1 MERMQVVDIEAEIRS
16 YLSKKLPVASE
27 NGLRDEDPLLGGV
40 LDSNG
45 VIELVEFL
53 QERFGITVDDE
64 DITMENLDSVK
75 NAAAFVSRKISTKA

>member
-1 MERMQVVDIEAEIRS
+1 MQVADIEAEIRNF
-16 YLSKKLPVASE
+16 LSHRLPVASGD
-27 NGLRDEDPLLGGV
+27 GLRDEDPLLGSI

-53 QERFGITVDDE
+53 QERFGITIDDE

-75 NAAAFVSRKISTKA
+75 NAAAFVNRKVSTKA

>member
-1 MERMQVVDIEAEIRS
+1 MQVADIEAEIRNF
-16 YLSKKLPVASE
+16 LSRRPLVASG
-27 NGLRDEDPLLGGV
+27 NGLRDEDPLLGSI

-53 QERFGITVDDE
+53 QERFGIIVDDE

-75 NAAAFVSRKISTKA
+75 NAAAFVNRKISTKA